1 MATAGKETRVDPA
14 DMEQGD
20 KVTITE
26 GPHAGKTGMI
36 SSVSGTGD
44 QKRAVVDLEGG
55 GTAEVVVAHLKG
67 AIAGVQQTV
76 QGATGTVRETVGG
89 VTEGVGGIV
98 GGVTG
103 AVGKTADKAT
113 DAVDERGGGSR

>member
-1 MATAGKETRVDPA
+1 MATTGNPGQAHRVDPA

-26 GPHAGKTGMI
+26 GAHAGKTGMI
-36 SSVSGTGD
+36 DSVQGTGE
-44 QKRAVVDLEGG
+44 QKKAKVNLDEG

-67 AIAGVQQTV
+67 VIAGVQDTV

-89 VTEGVGGIV
+89 VTEGVGGVV
-98 GGVTG
+98 GGLTG
-103 AVGKTADKAT
+103 AASKATDKAT
-113 DAVDERGGGSR
+113 GKGEGE

>member
-1 MATAGKETRVDPA
+1 MASTKSEHRVDPA

-26 GPHAGKTGMI
+26 GPHAGKTGTI
-36 SSVSGTGD
+36 SSMKVAD
-44 QKRAVVDLEGG
+44 NHEQAKVDLDEG

-67 AIAGVQQTV
+67 AIAGVQDTV

-89 VTEGVGGIV
+89 VTEGVGGVV
-98 GGVTG
+98 GGLTG
-103 AVGKTADKAT
+103 AASKTADKAT
-113 DAVDERGGGSR
+113 GAAKTADK